1 VPHPRTRLL
10 LRRSDEESDV
20 VDNLNTNVSEDIDL
34 LEVEPQPGGLKGFL
48 QTSTGRLVG
57 GGVAF
62 IVVLGALSAIAFVFF
77 LQPGDGGLDPLVTPA
92 GGVEAP
98 TTTSA
103 EEDDVTARSTK
114 PLSSTFVF
122 RDVFEPTVKPT
133 VESTGTPSSSTDATS
148 QGDTPGGT
156 ASVPAD
162 TLYLESISTV
172 DGIPVANLVWNGK
185 TYQAA
190 EGDQLEGTPWQV
202 LEISGTT
209 VVMLYGDS
217 RVTLTV
223 GQGISK

>member
-1 VPHPRTRLL
+1 M
-10 LRRSDEESDV
+10 

-48 QTSTGRLVG
+48 KTSTGRLVG

-77 LQPGDGGLDPLVTPA
+77 LQPGDGGLEPLVTPA
-92 GGVEAP
+92 VGSEAP

-103 EEDDVTARSTK
+103 EEEDAAARSAK

-122 RDVFEPTVKPT
+122 RDIFEPTVKPT
-133 VESTGTPSSSTDATS
+133 VETTSTQSGSTTTTSTGETPD
-148 QGDTPGGT
+148 GGS
-156 ASVPAD
+156 SVPAD

-172 DGIPVANLVWNGK
+172 DGVPVANLVWNGK